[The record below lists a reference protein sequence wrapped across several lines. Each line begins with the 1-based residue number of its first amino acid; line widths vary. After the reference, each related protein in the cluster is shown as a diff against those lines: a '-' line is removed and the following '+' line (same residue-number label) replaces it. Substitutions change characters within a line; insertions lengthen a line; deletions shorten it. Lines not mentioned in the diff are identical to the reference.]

1 MKEYKYNNAIIRITG
16 DVDRERI
23 REATIKFMKKVEI
36 EKRKQ
41 TKGKIQN
48 GDSNKS

>member
-1 MKEYKYNNAIIRITG
+1 MKEYKYNNAIIRIKG

-41 TKGKIQN
+41 AKGKIQN
-48 GDSNKS
+48 GDSDKS

>member
-1 MKEYKYNNAIIRITG
+1 MEEYKYNNAIIRIKG
-16 DVDRERI
+16 DVDREKI

-36 EKRKQ
+36 EKQKK
-41 TKGKIQN
+41 TKGRIQN